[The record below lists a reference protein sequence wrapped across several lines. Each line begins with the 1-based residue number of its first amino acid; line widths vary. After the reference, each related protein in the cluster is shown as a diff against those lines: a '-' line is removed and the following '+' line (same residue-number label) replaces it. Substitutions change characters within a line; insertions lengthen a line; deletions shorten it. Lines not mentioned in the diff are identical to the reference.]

1 MARRSGSRTPKPL
14 IAAAAAVLAAAILP
28 VGGASADLQSDIATQ
43 VQQFLDIG
51 KVAVP
56 PADCGPGSRP
66 ETGMQGDVP
75 AADRASGRS
84 TQGYSCNMSFVG
96 GYAGHGAG
104 ITSTTYD
111 HCSYTGSFFPGDL
124 LGPAQGVQVID
135 ASDPAHPVLST
146 TLTEPAMMAGTW
158 ESLKVNTARKL
169 LVGTGV
175 PFLEGTGYLS
185 VYDIS
190 DCAHPRLL
198 NPGPGTNLAMPLPIT
213 TTRAASPPT
222 AAPIGPRVSRPV
234 SSARST
240 SPIRRIRT

>member
-1 MARRSGSRTPKPL
+1 MARRSSRRTPKPL
-14 IAAAAAVLAAAILP
+14 IAAAAALLAAAILP

-146 TLTEPAMMAGTW
+146 TLAEPAMMAGTW
-158 ESLKVNTARKL
+158 ESLKVNTARNL
-169 LVGTGV
+169 LVGTGGCSIRGRA
-175 PFLEGTGYLS
+175 PTWPCPCPS
-185 VYDIS
+185 
-190 DCAHPRLL
+190 P
-198 NPGPGTNLAMPLPIT
+198 P
-213 TTRAASPPT
+213 TRAASPPT
-222 AAPIGPRVSRPV
+222 AGPIGPRASHPA